1 MGEKFKGN
9 KPIFLYQVCFLYS
22 GLQLIFVL
30 VHQIVGPLEDIGH
43 GVILV
48 GIEFRHAGGDND
60 AGSGVDMGEGSAAKD
75 QTFLCALE
83 SEVSGLPEKVH
94 DEIDDVPD
102 DGDFAFLIFL
112 KLHKFLIREGDGINC
127 IYSHPQTGRG
137 GSSVPD
143 AW

>member
-1 MGEKFKGN
+1 M
-9 KPIFLYQVCFLYS
+9 YS
-22 GLQLIFVL
+22 GLQFFFVL

-102 DGDFAFLIFL
+102 DGD
-112 KLHKFLIREGDGINC
+112 GINC

-143 AW
+143 AWRIDL